1 MNKGKFKNNLLI
13 MAICL
18 GVGLLVGILLFIKVL
33 HFPALICM
41 IALLAI
47 TGATRRLFAKN
58 AGSLAVDGVSLGIA
72 ISYIVI
78 IGTVVQ
84 LLAGVLIVIA
94 GALVMVL
101 WESK

>member
-1 MNKGKFKNNLLI
+1 MDKSKFKNNLLI

-18 GVGLLVGILLFIKVL
+18 GVGLLAGILLFIKVL
-33 HFPALICM
+33 HVPALVCM

-58 AGSLAVDGVSLGIA
+58 AVSLAADGLGLGIA

-78 IGTVVQ
+78 LGTVPE
-84 LLAGVLIVIA
+84 LLAGVIIVIA

-101 WESK
+101 WESR